1 MPLGRYELPRRS
13 GDAHLYR
20 IGHPLAEWASN
31 LAKSRSLTVE
41 RMVFDY
47 EAYGTQV
54 STLKNYRGMN
64 GWLSVS
70 LISVEALGQ
79 HEEHVVVS
87 ACTDTGVMLRED
99 DPEKL
104 LRLPATQTSPGLFSA
119 APGDLAEDERRKKND
134 LLRQVGERNL
144 GYFEQEVRK
153 LDAWADDLKIGL
165 ETEIKEIDREIKE
178 VRRTAATAP
187 TLDEKLHWQKR
198 QRELEGNRNR
208 LRRKLFDRQDEVEAK
223 RNEVITQ
230 LEGRLTQEVRER
242 LLFTVEW
249 ELT

>member
-1 MPLGRYELPRRS
+1 
-13 GDAHLYR
+13 
-20 IGHPLAEWASN
+20 
-31 LAKSRSLTVE
+31 
-41 RMVFDY
+41 
-47 EAYGTQV
+47 
-54 STLKNYRGMN
+54 MN

-79 HEEHVVVS
+79 HEEHVVVA
-87 ACTDTGVMLRED
+87 ACTDTGVTLHED

-104 LRLPATQTSPGLFSA
+104 LRLPATQISPGLFSA
-119 APGDLAEDERRKKND
+119 APSELAEGDRQRKND
-134 LLRQVGERNL
+134 LLRQIGERNL

-165 ETEIKEIDREIKE
+165 EAEIKEIDREIKE

-198 QRELEGNRNR
+198 QRELEANRNR
-208 LRRKLFDRQDEVEAK
+208 LRRQLFDRQDEVEAK
-223 RNEVITQ
+223 RNEVISQ
-230 LEGRLTQEVRER
+230 LEGRLTQDVDER
-242 LLFTVEW
+242 PLFTVEW